1 MRLFRTQDFLRLPPL
16 SEAGTLTLV
25 EDLEAAARGT
35 PKVPAG
41 VLGALGRV
49 VEAAH
54 ELQRTISLRERAGSS
69 ADPRARAADRALD
82 DAWGAFQSWL
92 LGWTQLPERAHPR
105 VKEARGMYE
114 TLFPKGL
121 QFLTL
126 DFQNEWKESQERLEI
141 IANHA
146 MDSVIDA
153 LGGAAFLATIARA
166 HRLYGEALNIAPTG
180 DETRD
185 PDARVQKALAVTHQ
199 AIRAYVNQITAAV
212 DPHVPTTF
220 AAATALLAPIAA
232 RKPAV
237 GDDDGAEDETLVSA

>member
-1 MRLFRTQDFLRLPPL
+1 MRLFRTQDFLHLPPL
-16 SEAGTLTLV
+16 SEAGTVALV
-25 EDLEAAARGT
+25 FDLEAAAHAT
-35 PKVPAG
+35 PKVPGG
-41 VLGALGRV
+41 VLGALGRL
-49 VEAAH
+49 VEAAR
-54 ELQRTISLRERAGSS
+54 ELQRTLALRERSGSS

-92 LGWTQLPERAHPR
+92 LGWTQLPDRAHPR
-105 VKEARGMYE
+105 VKEARGMYA

-180 DETRD
+180 DTTRD
-185 PDARVQKALAVTHQ
+185 PDARVQKALAVSHQ

-212 DPHVPTTF
+212 DPTVPATI
-220 AAATALLAPIAA
+220 AAASTLLAPLAA
-232 RKPAV
+232 REAAKT
-237 GDDDGAEDETLVSA
+237 DEDEDETLVSP